1 LHCDT
6 LLAPEPHVGG
16 GGLSHLLEEAV
27 QVWVIEQVA
36 VPHLH
41 CDTVL
46 APEPHVGGGGSA
58 HVFDD
63 AVHFC
68 PLLHEVVP
76 HWHRFSLVDAAEP
89 SVFAHT
95 G

>member
-1 LHCDT
+1 LHLGST
-6 LLAPEPHVGG
+6 FGVGVGG
-16 GGLSHLLEEAV
+16 LLHVFVEAV
-27 QVWVIEQVA
+27 QVSPRVQVA

-46 APEPHVGGGGSA
+46 APEPHVGVGASS
-58 HVFDD
+58 HVFVD